1 MSNERSLRVVATT
14 MYDILT
20 TLLRSIEEVK
30 EARVRAAAEGQT
42 EAGEYLSL
50 KALGE
55 AEDHL
60 QELIL
65 QPEVAEILG
74 QMCETQAEI
83 AGEAA

>member
-1 MSNERSLRVVATT
+1 MSTERSLRVVATT
-14 MYDILT
+14 KFDTLT
-20 TLLRSIEEVK
+20 AVLRSIEEVK
-30 EARVRAAAEGQT
+30 EARVRAQADGQT

-65 QPEVAEILG
+65 QPVVAEMLG
-74 QMCETQAEI
+74 QMCETLAEI